1 LKKQLFALALV
12 LALLPTPALA
22 AGSADNFVRSKTYT
36 GQFSDV
42 AEGSVFHDNIAA
54 LYEYGATVG
63 KGGGLFGPADP
74 VSVGQAVIFAARIR
88 SLYDTGDAEAGPSA
102 FKQEGMAAYEPYL
115 LYLQSL
121 GVLGNELDGGYPH
134 AAPRKT
140 AAHILA
146 RALPEGALEEVN
158 GDLVAAALADQR
170 YITDVGEGTQYREDI
185 LALYRWGILQGSGGA
200 GDFLP
205 EENISRGALAAMLT
219 RIMDPSL
226 RVTPAWDVG
235 LGTTGGTSWGSL
247 VPKSAYIAAPATY
260 EEIEADVAY
269 MLGQERNTL
278 TLQYPGI
285 ALREARSVMNQALAA
300 AKKQVEQCYNTVECA
315 YDTAGRLTLTF
326 GAVECPPEQLEA
338 YRAYTL
344 DAAVA
349 VRDGLWE
356 SGALTEDM
364 SQRDMAKVYFDWVCE
379 NCVYDDAAGRGSLSH
394 IAYALFHDGVA
405 VCDGYTG
412 AYNLLLK
419 LEGISCYAQTSST
432 HIWTVAELDGQPYHI
447 DTTWGDDPEKGPDYH
462 YFAMTEEQARAAHD
476 WV

>member
-1 LKKQLFALALV
+1 MKKQLLALALA

-22 AGSADNFVRSKTYT
+22 AGGSTGNFVRSKTYT

-54 LYEYGATVG
+54 LYEYGVTVG

-74 VSVGQAVIFAARIR
+74 VSVGQAVIFTARIR
-88 SLYDTGDAEAGPSA
+88 SLYDTGDAEAGPA
-102 FKQEGMAAYEPYL
+102 ACQQEGMAAYEPYL

-121 GVLGNELDGGYPH
+121 GVLGNELDGAYAA

-140 AAHILA
+140 AAHLLA
-146 RALPEGALEEVN
+146 RALPEGTLAEVN
-158 GDLVAAALADQR
+158 GALIDAALADPD
-170 YITDVGEGTQYREDI
+170 YLTDVGAGVEYREDI
-185 LALYRWGILQGSGGA
+185 LALYRWGITQGNGAA
-200 GDFLP
+200 GDFHP

-226 RVTPAWDVG
+226 RVTPSWDVAPPDADA
-235 LGTTGGTSWGSL
+235 TWGSL
-247 VPKSAYIAAPATY
+247 APEASYIAAPSTY

-269 MLGQERNTL
+269 MLGQESNTL
-278 TLQYPGI
+278 TLRYPGI
-285 ALREARSVMNQALAA
+285 AVREARSVMNQALTAV
-300 AKKQVEQCYNTVECA
+300 KKQVEQCYNTVECS
-315 YDTAGRLTLTF
+315 YDTTGRLTLTF
-326 GAVECPPEQLEA
+326 GAVECPPEMLDA
-338 YRAYTL
+338 YRDYTL
-344 DAAVA
+344 SAAVA
-349 VRDGLWE
+349 VRDRLWN

-364 SQRDMAKVYFDWVCE
+364 SQYDMAKVYFDWICE
-379 NCVYDDAAGRGSLSH
+379 NCVYDTSAGRGSLSH

-419 LEGISCYAQTSST
+419 LEGISCYAQTSNT
-432 HIWTVAELDGQPYHI
+432 HIWTVADLDGVEYHI
-447 DTTWGDDPEKGPDYH
+447 DTTWGDNPDGGPDYI